1 MSGLQL
7 YSYWRSSASYRV
19 RIALELKALRY
30 EYRPVHLLKDGGA
43 QYAADYRQ
51 LNPEARVPT
60 LVCEQGTLTQSTAIM
75 EWLEERYPT
84 PALLPRAP
92 LARARVR
99 AIAQLLVA
107 DIQPLQ
113 NVSVTRYLRERLK
126 LDEEAVREW
135 LRSWI
140 GRGLDALEAL
150 LAQGAAGSESGD
162 DFCVGDTPTLADACL
177 VPQCYSSRRFG
188 VDTQRYARISRIER
202 HCNTLGAFARA
213 APERQPDAN
222 T

>member
-1 MSGLQL
+1 VSTLQL
-7 YSYWRSSASYRV
+7 YGYWRSSASFRV

-30 EYRPVHLLKDGGA
+30 EYRPVHLLNDGGG
-43 QYAADYRQ
+43 QYAAGYRQ

-60 LVCEQGTLTQSTAIM
+60 LVCAEGALTQSMAIM
-75 EWLEERYPT
+75 EWLEEQYPT

-126 LDEEAVREW
+126 LDEGAVREW

-140 GRGLDALEAL
+140 GRGLEALEAQ
-150 LAQGAAGSESGD
+150 LAHATADGAASG
-162 DFCVGDTPTLADACL
+162 DFCVGDTPTLADVCL
-177 VPQCYSSRRFG
+177 VAQCYSSRRFG
-188 VDTQRYARISRIER
+188 VDTERYARITRIER
-202 HCNTLGAFARA
+202 RCNALAAFVRA